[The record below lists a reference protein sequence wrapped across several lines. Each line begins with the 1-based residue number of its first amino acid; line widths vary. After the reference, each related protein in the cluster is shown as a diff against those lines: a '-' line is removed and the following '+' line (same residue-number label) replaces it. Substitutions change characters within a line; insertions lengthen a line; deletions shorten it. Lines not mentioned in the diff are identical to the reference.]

1 MEIKLYLN
9 SKDKLSEMPLKKFV
23 LTAVHIFVSLFNY
36 KYDILF
42 YFKVYKINLIP
53 PFLDNTVYVNMF

>member
-23 LTAVHIFVSLFNY
+23 LTAVRIFVGLFNY
-36 KYDILF
+36 KYD
-42 YFKVYKINLIP
+42 V
-53 PFLDNTVYVNMF
+53 